1 MKNIWNIQS
10 EVSRTF
16 IIDSVETRKFTR
28 QSDTPVISV
37 LTYSCS
43 ILIQRA
49 QILVMYYGVH
59 RQLYAVLSL

>member
-1 MKNIWNIQS
+1 MTNVWNIQS

-28 QSDTPVISV
+28 QSNTPVISV

-43 ILIQRA
+43 VLIQRA
-49 QILVMYYGVH
+49 QILVMYYGVL